1 MTIQYQGAFMQELF
15 KELDNDVRS
24 IAVSLAPSPR
34 ALAVDP
40 WVASSLLQKSIR
52 RGDADLAERAAIT
65 LHRQRGNGIWR
76 RFLIIAFEDVGVA
89 SIETLVET
97 AKACSDPAWR
107 STLGGDGLALR
118 IVARQLASAAKDR
131 SADYLICAS
140 RSHPVVEDAWRR
152 IKAMSIAQ
160 RLDVLADLSRP
171 LPERAVAAW
180 CASGIE
186 WGDERRVGPG
196 DLISLMHVFRE
207 LGVPPELTSAT
218 HFAVRRTKEPIVIMT
233 PLLWLASSNYAPV
246 RVVDCAVPPVTMIG
260 ETPGYAFDK
269 HTSIGKTAIHR
280 LARKN
285 KAVRDALAA
294 FVSPT
299 KLNDA
304 AAIAAFYADGAPVS
318 RRYDW
323 KGSTELERLGVESDL
338 RRAGITLDGIAP
350 LLTIVRHNLV
360 HLNTLCGQLLGRRAD
375 PVR

>member
-1 MTIQYQGAFMQELF
+1 MQELF
-15 KELDNDVRS
+15 KEIDNDVKS
-24 IAVSLAPSPR
+24 VAVTPAPSHPP
-34 ALAVDP
+34 LAVDP

-52 RGDADLAERAAIT
+52 RGNADLAERAAMT

-89 SIETLVET
+89 SIETLVDT
-97 AKACSDPAWR
+97 AKACSDSAWR
-107 STLGGDGLALR
+107 SAVGGDGLALR
-118 IVARQLASAAKDR
+118 IVARQLASAVKDR

-140 RSHPVVEDAWRR
+140 RSHPAFEDAWRR
-152 IKAMSIAQ
+152 IQAMSIAQ
-160 RLDVLADLSRP
+160 RLDLLADFNRP

-196 DLISLMHVFRE
+196 DLGSLLHVFRE
-207 LGVPPELTSAT
+207 LGVPPDLTSAT

-233 PLLWLASSNYAPV
+233 PLLWLASKSAPV

-269 HTSIGKTAIHR
+269 HTSIGKAAIQR
-280 LARKN
+280 LAREN
-285 KAVRDALAA
+285 EAVRSALAA

-299 KLNDA
+299 KFNDA

-338 RRAGITLDGIAP
+338 RRAGVALDGIAP
-350 LLTIVRHNLV
+350 LLAVVRDNLD
-360 HLNTLCGQLLGRRAD
+360 HLNALRGQLLGWRAD
-375 PVR
+375 AGR

>member
-1 MTIQYQGAFMQELF
+1 MRELL
-15 KELDNDVRS
+15 KELDDGIRS
-24 IAVSLAPSPR
+24 VALSPAPSPPP
-34 ALAVDP
+34 LAVDP

-89 SIETLVET
+89 SIETLIHT
-97 AKACSDPAWR
+97 ANACSDSAWR
-107 STLGGDGLALR
+107 SAVGGDGPALR
-118 IVARQLASAAKDR
+118 IVARQLANAVKDR

-160 RLDVLADLSRP
+160 RLDLLADLSSP
-171 LPERAVAAW
+171 LLERAVAAW

-186 WGDERRVGPG
+186 WGVERRVGPG
-196 DLISLMHVFRE
+196 DLASLMHVFRE
-207 LGVPPELTSAT
+207 LGVSADLTSAA

-233 PLLWLASSNYAPV
+233 PLLWLASSKSAPV

-260 ETPGYAFDK
+260 ETPGYTFDK
-269 HTSIGKTAIHR
+269 HTSIGKAAIQR
-280 LARKN
+280 LAREN
-285 KAVRDALAA
+285 EAVRGALAA

-299 KLNDA
+299 KRNDA
-304 AAIAAFYADGAPVS
+304 AAMAAFYADGAPVS

-338 RRAGITLDGIAP
+338 RRAGVALEGIDP
-350 LLTIVRHNLV
+350 LLAVLRHNLD
-360 HLNTLCGQLLGRRAD
+360 HLNALRCQLLGRRAD
-375 PVR
+375 AGR